1 MKYWDGH
8 GELVD
13 HLVENGLDINRVDY
27 RRTTLLL
34 DACLRQSRAS
44 ESLCS
49 LYLDN
54 DADPYIANTE
64 GQSPASLDDRYS
76 YGEAIDPLD
85 FHQQFK
91 KPSLFTALEI
101 AGRMNNRPLC
111 RAFIEAGA
119 ETNSL
124 ARHLTVL
131 LESTTNEGAHAF
143 LQELRSR

>member
-76 YGEAIDPLD
+76 YGEAIAPPGLSPTVQKTFAFHSPGNSRQNEQSAPLPRV
-85 FHQQFK
+85 H
-91 KPSLFTALEI
+91 
-101 AGRMNNRPLC
+101 
-111 RAFIEAGA
+111 
-119 ETNSL
+119 
-124 ARHLTVL
+124 
-131 LESTTNEGAHAF
+131 
-143 LQELRSR
+143 RSRCGDKQFSKTPYRSAGKHNE